1 MNLFKNCIIAQISE
15 GLGNQLFCYA
25 AARGLALKNNVPLY
39 LDADSQYR
47 VNHFNRKYL
56 LDNYYV
62 QGERVNKSG
71 TLLGNFGHLIWK
83 SKAIKRK
90 KFSIFYF
97 EQGNKLDHDLL
108 SKQLT
113 GVTYLFGYWQNEAY
127 FQEFS
132 NEIRKDL
139 MRKTM
144 PSEEN
149 LSMAGK
155 MQGVSAV
162 CIHIRSYREINGTVN
177 VSKDYFEKAIDYINS
192 KVMNPVYF
200 VFSDDHDWVSE
211 NMEIKGT
218 SIPVKINKDSGDQ
231 GAMDDLWLMNQC
243 EHHILSS
250 SSFSWW
256 GAWLADRKD
265 GIVIVQ
271 NNSSLVENGT
281 VLKNWVLL

>member
-56 LDNYYV
+56 LDNYCV
-62 QGERVNKSG
+62 QGERVNKAG

-83 SKAIKRK
+83 SKVIKSK
-90 KFSIFYF
+90 QFSIFYF
-97 EQGNKLDHDLL
+97 EQGNKLDHDLV

-113 GVTYLFGYWQNEAY
+113 GATYLFGYWQHEEY
-127 FQEFS
+127 FKAFS
-132 NEIRKDL
+132 DEIRKDL
-139 MRKTM
+139 KRKTL

-149 LSMAGK
+149 LQMAIK
-155 MQGVSAV
+155 MKEVTSV
-162 CIHIRSYREINGTVN
+162 CIHIRSYREINGTIHI
-177 VSKDYFEKAIDYINS
+177 SKDYFENAISHINNH
-192 KVMNPVYF
+192 VENPVF
-200 VFSDDHDWVSE
+200 FIFSDDHDWVSK

-218 SIPVKINKDSGDQ
+218 SIPVKINKDRGDL

-243 EHHILSS
+243 DHHILSS

-256 GAWLADRKD
+256 GAWLAENKD
-265 GIVIVQ
+265 GMVIVQ
-271 NNSSLVENGT
+271 KDSSLVENGT
-281 VLKNWVLL
+281 SLKNWVLL